1 MTVRRRLWLTV
12 LGIVVLTVLAGIVD
26 YPKGPNITW
35 PFERE
40 LKVHLG
46 LDLQGG
52 TSLVYEADTAQL
64 VAGEEAEALAGVRDV
79 IERRINAFGVSEPVV
94 QTNKVGNNWRVIVE
108 LPGVTDINAA
118 VKQIGETP
126 LLEFKVEDDNQAVT
140 DEQKQLIDSLNQQ
153 TKTQAEGIL
162 LEAKAGGDFVA
173 LASANSQDI
182 ATKDKAG
189 DVGYANKA
197 NVPTALVEALYTT
210 PVGEVA
216 PNLIETD
223 DAYYIVKITKRV
235 HTAQTVDE
243 LNRQID
249 NGEEPSFEN
258 DLISVTSPDEE
269 VVRYS
274 QITFRKL
281 TATAGLFGPNYTVT
295 ELTGKNLK
303 SAEVQFT
310 TTTNEPVVTLNFDE
324 EGSKL
329 FADITRDNVG
339 KTVAIFLDG
348 SPISTPLVNEAITSG
363 SAQISGSFT
372 IEEAKELKQRLNA
385 GALPIKITLV
395 NQRNIGP
402 TLGQD
407 AIERS
412 VTAGLIGVLLLA
424 IFMVAYYRWPG
435 FVAIIALGVYSL
447 LLLAIFKLWP
457 ITLTLAGVAGFIFS
471 LGVAVDANVLIFE
484 RLKEELR
491 SGKSLQTAVDDGFK
505 RAWLSIRD
513 SNMSSL
519 ITCFILSWLGTSVI
533 KGFAITLALG
543 IVVSLFTAITV
554 TRTLLKFLPVNNP
567 VWYGIK
573 RK

>member
-197 NVPTALVEALYTT
+197 NVPTALVETLYTT

-235 HTAQTVDE
+235 HTAQTVDD

-281 TATAGLFGPNYTVT
+281 AATAGLFGPNYTVT